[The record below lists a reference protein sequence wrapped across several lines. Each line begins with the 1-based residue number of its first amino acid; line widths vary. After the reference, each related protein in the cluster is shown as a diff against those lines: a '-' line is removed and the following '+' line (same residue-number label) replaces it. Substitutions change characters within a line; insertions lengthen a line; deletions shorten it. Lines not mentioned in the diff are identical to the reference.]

1 MTAPGCPK
9 HKSEPSGC
17 AGRRPAASFTRHP
30 DSDRLADSLWRG
42 IGGTRSARGRTVTW
56 NWDCDLELGLESI
69 MGKTSRGRRRL
80 PSLTSHRHAPGNT
93 WAVGDGNSL
102 PVNKGPEH
110 GGGWGTR
117 ILHHLP
123 HTNVVSPASLPRP
136 PQPGIQG
143 PIPSSQQVSDAAV
156 LAPGPASCV
165 SVPFKHPPAPGP
177 FQRPMSRRRIAS
189 HQPPSRP

>member
-56 NWDCDLELGLESI
+56 NWDWNPSW
-69 MGKTSRGRRRL
+69 GKTSRGRRRL

-93 WAVGDGNSL
+93 WAVGDGNSP

-123 HTNVVSPASLPRP
+123 HTNVVSPPRSP
-136 PQPGIQG
+136 DPLNPGFR
-143 PIPSSQQVSDAAV
+143 A
-156 LAPGPASCV
+156 
-165 SVPFKHPPAPGP
+165 
-177 FQRPMSRRRIAS
+177 RSRRLNRSATRRSLRLALRLASRFPLNTRQPQARSNVPCPGGAS
-189 HQPPSRP
+189 HRINLQADPERAL